1 MARRIQRQP
10 VTMWGVT
17 WSTHSCVP
25 RRHSWRRTAV
35 VLLSALLTFAATPP
49 LTPDQ
54 QALLKHI
61 SPASLKDHLT
71 YLASDALEGRATPS
85 RGLDAAAEYI
95 ATEFRRAGLE
105 PAAANG
111 SFYQT
116 ATLMVREP
124 NYEDFDVSITSGAG
138 AKLKTLRIDP
148 GDMYLSLTA
157 RVDLNGVLMIVVDGT
172 SRPTQEQVE
181 GKVVLLTAQAQV
193 RGLAQMKPALV
204 LRQARELPTSQVFD
218 PDGRPPVNQAL
229 IAKAELSAFV
239 KDAQNLRL
247 NLHARASKDHPA
259 DARNVAGILRG
270 SDPTLK
276 NTFVMLTAHYD
287 HLGAIP
293 ESRGASGDDHIFNG
307 ANDDGSGTVSVM
319 EIASALAAMPRHPA
333 RSILFMTFFGEE
345 RGLLGSAFYARHP
358 LVSPA
363 DTIAD
368 LNLEQVGRTDSGEGP
383 QTTNVSKTAT
393 ITGFDFSD
401 LSRILADAAAP
412 AGIKIYKD
420 EKRSDQY
427 FEASD
432 NLTLAAL
439 GIPAHS
445 ICVAFEFPDYHKV
458 SDSADK
464 IDYANMAAVDG
475 AVSLGLLRLAS
486 SAPPPKWNES
496 YAPARRYADL
506 GKQLH
511 P

>member
-10 VTMWGVT
+10 VVM
-17 WSTHSCVP
+17 WSTHSCLP
-25 RRHSWRRTAV
+25 RRHSWRRPAV
-35 VLLSALLTFAATPP
+35 VFLAALLCLAAAPP

-54 QALLKHI
+54 QAVLKHI
-61 SPASLKDHLT
+61 SPVSLKEHLT
-71 YLASDALEGRATPS
+71 YIASDQLEGRATPS
-85 RGLDAAAEYI
+85 PGLDAAAEYI

-105 PAAANG
+105 PAAPNG

-116 ATLMVREP
+116 ATLTVREP
-124 NYEDFDVSITSGAG
+124 NYEGFDVTITAGEG
-138 AKLKTLRIDP
+138 AKSKTLRIDP
-148 GDMYLSLTA
+148 ADMFLTLA
-157 RVDLNGVLMIVVDGT
+157 VPVDLNGVLMVVVDGT

-181 GKVVLLTAQAQV
+181 GKVVLLTGQGGV
-193 RGLAQMKPALV
+193 RGLAQMNPAMV
-204 LRQARELPTSQVFD
+204 LRQARELPTNYVFD
-218 PDGRPPVNQAL
+218 ADGRPPANQAI

-247 NLHARASKDHPA
+247 NLHARASKEHTVDV
-259 DARNVAGILRG
+259 RNVAGILRG
-270 SDPTLK
+270 SDPALR

-287 HLGAIP
+287 HLGILP
-293 ESRGASGDDHIFNG
+293 ESRAAPGADRIFNG

-345 RGLLGSAFYARHP
+345 RGLMGSAFYARHP

-368 LNLEQVGRTDSGEGP
+368 LNLEQLGRTDSGTGP

-393 ITGFDFSD
+393 LTGYDFSD
-401 LSRILADAAAP
+401 MPRILAEAAAP

-420 EKRSDQY
+420 DKRSDPY
-427 FEASD
+427 FEDSD
-432 NLTLAAL
+432 NLSLAL
-439 GIPAHS
+439 MGIPSHTVG
-445 ICVAFEFPDYHKV
+445 VAYEFPDYHNV

-475 AVSLGLLRLAS
+475 AISLGLLRLAS

-496 YAPARRYADL
+496 YAPARRYAEA